1 MNNYLSAFVS
11 IHSMQLRWAKLHPK
25 FRPQLSGWAISML
38 ALYQPRINRRNIK
51 KTEEKE
57 KSHFRPPTSV
67 FHQGKGDA

>member
-1 MNNYLSAFVS
+1 
-11 IHSMQLRWAKLHPK
+11 
-25 FRPQLSGWAISML
+25 ML